1 MAINGHKMLFFHTDQ
16 GLVSNEVE
24 STPPF
29 AARVFET
36 EPMREKTYWAYIS
49 WRDNSLADKPPS
61 QES

>member
-1 MAINGHKMLFFHTDQ
+1 MLFFHTDQ

-36 EPMREKTYWAYIS
+36 EPMRENAYWAYIS